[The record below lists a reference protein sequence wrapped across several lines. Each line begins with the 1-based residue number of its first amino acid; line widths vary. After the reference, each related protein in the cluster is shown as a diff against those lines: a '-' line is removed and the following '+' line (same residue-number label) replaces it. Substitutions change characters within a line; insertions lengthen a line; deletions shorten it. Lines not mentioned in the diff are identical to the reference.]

1 MLFLDEPTAGIDPV
15 TRKQLWDDFYSLS
28 AEGKTLFVTTHCME
42 EAQRCNQLMFLSAG
56 KAVAQGTP
64 DTIRKALGDV
74 QMYTADIAYRPGLR
88 AVLLALDDIVLVNQF
103 GNALRIAVRPSLKHT
118 ELEAIIRRETGNPV
132 VLAPCEPNLEDVF
145 IAITRAE
152 LATS

>member
-28 AEGKTLFVTTHCME
+28 ADGKTLFVTTHYME

-56 KAVAQGTP
+56 RAVARGTP

-88 AVLLALDDIVLVNQF
+88 AALLALDSAGPTKSRTRERNVFFTVIP
-103 GNALRIAVRPSLKHT
+103 RSLK
-118 ELEAIIRRETGNPV
+118 IV
-132 VLAPCEPNLEDVF
+132 V
-145 IAITRAE
+145 
-152 LATS
+152 